1 MAFNSASG
9 YNNLPSGNF
18 TPEIFSQKVLKFFRR
33 ASVAEDITNTDYA
46 GEIENFGDTVR
57 IIKEPTITISSY
69 SRGSVVNPQ
78 DLADDQITMVV
89 DQANAFAFKIDD
101 IEERQSHVNFE
112 ALATSSG
119 AYSLKRAYDATV
131 LQAISD
137 GAGIAGSLATA
148 ASGSSAP
155 SALTTTDASGLGT
168 ANAPVNITADSGDA
182 AVNLMLNMARHL
194 DDQSVPEENRWFV
207 APPAFYEQLF
217 SAGAKFAEVQV
228 TGDQTSPLRN
238 GLVMQGNIA
247 GFNCYKSTALN
258 STGGT
263 DQVVLTDATATLAT
277 DATENVVLAGHM
289 SSTATA
295 SHIAKTEVVR
305 STETFSDIVRG
316 LHVFGRKVLRQEAIV
331 RGVIDFA

>member
-33 ASVAEDITNTDYA
+33 ASVVEDITNTDYA

-57 IIKEPTITISSY
+57 IIKEPTITVSAY
-69 SRGSVVNPQ
+69 SRGAVVNPQ

-119 AYSLKRAYDATV
+119 AFSLKRKYDANV
-131 LQAISD
+131 LQAMVD
-137 GAGIAGSLATA
+137 GAGNTGTDFGTVGAPINIYTA
-148 ASGSSAP
+148 A
-155 SALTTTDASGLGT
+155 TK
-168 ANAPVNITADSGDA
+168 GDT
-182 AVNLMLNMARHL
+182 AVNMMLAMARAL
-194 DDQSVPEENRWFV
+194 DDESIPEENRFFV
-207 APPAFYEQLF
+207 APPAFYEALF
-217 SAGAKFAEVQV
+217 GAGAKFAEVQV
-228 TGDQTSPLRN
+228 TGDGTSPLRN

-247 GFNCYKSTALN
+247 GMACYKSTALN
-258 STGGT
+258 NSGT
-263 DQVVLTDATATLAT
+263 DVVTITSQDTTN
-277 DATENVVLAGHM
+277 DFVVLAGHM

-305 STETFSDIVRG
+305 STDTFSDIVRG
-316 LHVFGRKVLRQEAIV
+316 LHVFGRKVLRPEALV
-331 RGVIDFA
+331 QGVVATAA

>member
-1 MAFNSASG
+1 MAFDSASG

-33 ASVAEDITNTDYA
+33 ASVVEDITNTDYA
-46 GEIENFGDTVR
+46 GEIENYGDTVR
-57 IIKEPTITISSY
+57 IIKEPTITVSSY
-69 SRGSVVNPQ
+69 SRGAVVNPQ

-119 AYSLKRAYDATV
+119 AFSLKRKYDANV
-131 LQAISD
+131 LQAMVD
-137 GAGIAGSLATA
+137 GAGNTGADFGTA
-148 ASGSSAP
+148 SAP
-155 SALTTTDASGLGT
+155 IAINLDQD
-168 ANAPVNITADSGDA
+168 N
-182 AVNLMLNMARHL
+182 AVNLMLSMARAL
-194 DDQSVPEENRWFV
+194 DDESIPEENRFFV
-207 APPAFYEQLF
+207 APPAFWEYMFQ
-217 SAGAKFAEVQV
+217 AGSKFAEVQV
-228 TGDQTSPLRN
+228 TGDATSPLRN

-247 GFNCYKSTALN
+247 GMNCYKTTALN
-258 STGGT
+258 NSGT
-263 DQVVLTDATATLAT
+263 DVVTITSQDTTN
-277 DATENVVLAGHM
+277 DFVVIAGHM

-316 LHVFGRKVLRQEAIV
+316 LHVFGRKVLRPEALV
-331 RGVIDFA
+331 QGVVQTDAS

>member
-1 MAFNSASG
+1 MAFDSASG

-46 GEIENFGDTVR
+46 GEIENYGDTVR
-57 IIKEPTITISSY
+57 IIKEPTITVSSY

-78 DLADDQITMVV
+78 DLADDQTTMVV

-119 AYSLKRAYDATV
+119 AYSLKRNYDANILTAMASGAG
-131 LQAISD
+131 LTGESGAATAQISD
-137 GAGIAGSLATA
+137 IGTLG
-148 ASGSSAP
+148 
-155 SALTTTDASGLGT
+155 SALDIGGATT
-168 ANAPVNITADSGDA
+168 PGDT
-182 AVNLMLNMARHL
+182 AVNTMLVMAQAL

-207 APPAFYEQLF
+207 APPAFYKHLF

-228 TGDQTSPLRN
+228 TGDATSPLRN
-238 GLVMQGNIA
+238 GLVSLGNIA
-247 GFNCYKSTALN
+247 GFQCYKSTALVSN
-258 STGGT
+258 GGT
-263 DQVVLTDATATLAT
+263 DQVTLSGLAT
-277 DATENVVLAGHM
+277 DGTENLLLAGHM

-316 LHVFGRKVLRQEAIV
+316 LHVFGRKVLRPEAMV
-331 RGVIDFA
+331 RGVVSLD